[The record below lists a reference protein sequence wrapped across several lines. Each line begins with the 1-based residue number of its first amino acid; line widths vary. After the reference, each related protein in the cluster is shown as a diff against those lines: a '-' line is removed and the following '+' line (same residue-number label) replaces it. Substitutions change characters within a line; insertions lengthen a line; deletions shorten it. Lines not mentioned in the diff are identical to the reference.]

1 MPIPIIIDTD
11 PGIDDAAAISL
22 ALHHPQL
29 DVQLISTVHGNVPLQ
44 RTTRNAQQLIEHFH
58 AHVPVASGAAS
69 PLVQKAVHAP
79 HVHGESG
86 MAGYTFDEP
95 TTSLMS
101 KNSVEAMKDLLL
113 QSTTPITLV
122 PIGPHVHGESG
133 MAGYTFDEPT
143 TSLMSKN
150 SVEAMKD
157 LLLQSTTPITLVPI
171 GPLTNIALLLK
182 MYPEVHTYIH
192 QIVLMGGSVG
202 NGNVSV
208 AAEFNVYA
216 DPEALT
222 NIALLLKM
230 YPEVHTYIHQIVLMG
245 GSVGN
250 GNVSVAAEFN
260 VYADPEA
267 AHIVFNSNLPIVMAG
282 LDIARASNLP
292 HVLLP
297 KIKEMNHTG
306 HMLYHLFQHYRGESF
321 LDGLNVYDA
330 YTIMYLCYPE
340 LFTVRPAKVDVELS
354 MLYHLFQH
362 YRGESF
368 LDGLNVYD
376 AYTIMYL
383 CYPELFTVRPAKV
396 DVELSGSHAR
406 GATFVDF
413 NVTDSSTH
421 VLMDIQAEAFQTA
434 FLDMLKYC
442 P

>member
-44 RTTRNAQQLIEHFH
+44 RTTRNAQQLIEYFH

-69 PLVQKAVHAP
+69 PLVQKAIHAP

-95 TTSLMS
+95 TTPLMS
-101 KNSVEAMKDLLL
+101 NNSVEAMKDLLL
-113 QSTTPITLV
+113 QSTTP
-122 PIGPHVHGESG
+122 
-133 MAGYTFDEPT
+133 M
-143 TSLMSKN
+143 
-150 SVEAMKD
+150 
-157 LLLQSTTPITLVPI
+157 TLVPI

-202 NGNVSV
+202 SGNIT
-208 AAEFNVYA
+208 
-216 DPEALT
+216 P
-222 NIALLLKM
+222 
-230 YPEVHTYIHQIVLMG
+230 
-245 GSVGN
+245 
-250 GNVSVAAEFN
+250 AAEFN

-267 AHIVFNSNLPIVMAG
+267 AHIVFQSGLPIVMAG

-292 HVLLP
+292 HALLP

-306 HMLYHLFQHYRGESF
+306 NMLYHLFQHYRGESF

-330 YTIMYLCYPE
+330 YTMMYLCYPE
-340 LFTVRPAKVDVELS
+340 LFTVRPAQVK
-354 MLYHLFQH
+354 
-362 YRGESF
+362 
-368 LDGLNVYD
+368 
-376 AYTIMYL
+376 
-383 CYPELFTVRPAKV
+383 
-396 DVELSGSHAR
+396 VELSGNHAR

-421 VLMDIQAEAFQTA
+421 VLMDIQAEDFQTA
-434 FLDMLKYC
+434 FLEMLQYC
-442 P
+442 L

>member
-44 RTTRNAQQLIEHFH
+44 LTTRNAQQLIEYFH
-58 AHVPVASGAAS
+58 ARVPVASGAAA
-69 PLVQKAVHAP
+69 PLVQKPVHAP

-95 TTSLMS
+95 TTPLISN
-101 KNSVEAMKDLLL
+101 NSVETMKDLLL
-113 QSTTPITLV
+113 QSTTP
-122 PIGPHVHGESG
+122 
-133 MAGYTFDEPT
+133 M
-143 TSLMSKN
+143 
-150 SVEAMKD
+150 
-157 LLLQSTTPITLVPI
+157 TLVPI

-192 QIVLMGGSVG
+192 QIVLMGGSAGPG
-202 NGNVSV
+202 NITP

-216 DPEALT
+216 DPE
-222 NIALLLKM
+222 
-230 YPEVHTYIHQIVLMG
+230 
-245 GSVGN
+245 S
-250 GNVSVAAEFN
+250 
-260 VYADPEA
+260 
-267 AHIVFNSNLPIVMAG
+267 AHIVFQSGLPIVMAG

-292 HVLLP
+292 HALLP
-297 KIKEMNHTG
+297 EIKDMNQTG

-330 YTIMYLCYPE
+330 YTIMYLCHPE
-340 LFTVRPAKVDVELS
+340 LFTVHPA
-354 MLYHLFQH
+354 Q
-362 YRGESF
+362 
-368 LDGLNVYD
+368 
-376 AYTIMYL
+376 
-383 CYPELFTVRPAKV
+383 V
-396 DVELSGSHAR
+396 DVELSGNHAR

-421 VLMDIQAEAFQTA
+421 ILMDIQAEDFQTA
-434 FLDMLKYC
+434 FLEMLQYC

>member
-122 PIGPHVHGESG
+122 PIGP
-133 MAGYTFDEPT
+133 
-143 TSLMSKN
+143 
-150 SVEAMKD
+150 
-157 LLLQSTTPITLVPI
+157 
-171 GPLTNIALLLK
+171 
-182 MYPEVHTYIH
+182 
-192 QIVLMGGSVG
+192 
-202 NGNVSV
+202 
-208 AAEFNVYA
+208 
-216 DPEALT
+216 LT

-267 AHIVFNSNLPIVMAG
+267 AHIVFNSN
-282 LDIARASNLP
+282 
-292 HVLLP
+292 
-297 KIKEMNHTG
+297 
-306 HMLYHLFQHYRGESF
+306 F
-321 LDGLNVYDA
+321 
-330 YTIMYLCYPE
+330 YL
-340 LFTVRPAKVDVELS
+340 S
-354 MLYHLFQH
+354 
-362 YRGESF
+362 
-368 LDGLNVYD
+368 
-376 AYTIMYL
+376 
-383 CYPELFTVRPAKV
+383 
-396 DVELSGSHAR
+396 
-406 GATFVDF
+406 
-413 NVTDSSTH
+413 
-421 VLMDIQAEAFQTA
+421 
-434 FLDMLKYC
+434 
-442 P
+442 